1 MLLLYSIVLALALL
15 SGAWYLYEHRWDR
28 RLFGHRHDTDFV
40 VNVRAGKA
48 ASLLRESDLLPV
60 DVRPVPDYLAAHLQG
75 AINAPFVGSRL
86 DVSPLDGLDRGR
98 PILVYCDGGYRSR
111 RSQPTLAP
119 VAAGGGLHLD
129 LPSPS
134 WTDVLEDRKT
144 AYRTVLV
151 MQRLRENLGQ

>member
-60 DVRPVPDYLAAHLQG
+60 DVRPVPDYLAAHLPG

-98 PILVYCDGGYRSR
+98 HILVYCDGGYRSR
-111 RSQPTLAP
+111 RSLPSLRAAGFTSIYHLHRGLMSWKIAKQPTEP
-119 VAAGGGLHLD
+119 C
-129 LPSPS
+129 S
-134 WTDVLEDRKT
+134 
-144 AYRTVLV
+144 
-151 MQRLRENLGQ
+151 